1 MEIKDHMIKDVI
13 TCQQDDSVIYAT
25 KKMADYNIGAVVIV
39 DQDKP
44 IGIFTERDLV
54 KRVVAAGK
62 NPAKLKV
69 REVMSTEL
77 ITIDAKQSV
86 GAAFHLLISHKVRH
100 APIVEDK
107 RLVGIVS
114 QKDLG
119 KVLDDRFYMTYFG
132 KYQKPDFS
140 GEY

>member
-1 MEIKDHMIKDVI
+1 MEIEQHMIKDVI
-13 TCQQDDSVIYAT
+13 TCQRDDSVIFAT
-25 KKMADYNIGAVVIV
+25 KKMADHNIGAVVIV
-39 DQDKP
+39 TEDKP
-44 IGIFTERDLV
+44 VGIFTERDLV
-54 KRVVAAGK
+54 NRVVAAGK
-62 NPAKLKV
+62 NPAKIKV
-69 REVMSTEL
+69 GEVMSTQL

-100 APIVEDK
+100 APVVEDK
-107 RLVGIVS
+107 HLVGIVS

-119 KVLDDRFYMTYFG
+119 KILDDRFYMTYFG